1 MWGRFIGIELT
12 DILFAVA
19 ELWWEEAMF
28 NERCSEPSLDELF
41 GDSALRLLMRR
52 DGVMEGDIRALLLE
66 LKDARSVAL
75 GATKR
80 GPNAAKNGDHMPDRR
95 KTVCKI
101 PLRFI

>member
-1 MWGRFIGIELT
+1 
-12 DILFAVA
+12 
-19 ELWWEEAMF
+19 MF

-66 LKDARSVAL
+66 LKDARAVAS
-75 GATKR
+75 GTTER
-80 GPNAAKNGDHMPDRR
+80 GPGAAKNGDHMPDRR
-95 KTVCKI
+95 ETVYKT

>member
-1 MWGRFIGIELT
+1 MWGRLIGIELT
-12 DILFAVA
+12 DVRFAAA
-19 ELWWEEAMF
+19 ELWWEEVMF

-52 DGVMEGDIRALLLE
+52 DGVTEGDIRALLSE
-66 LKDARSVAL
+66 LKGARAVGL

-80 GPNAAKNGDHMPDRR
+80 APGAAKRGDDMPDRR
-95 KTVCKI
+95 GTVCKI

>member
-12 DILFAVA
+12 DIRFAVA

-52 DGVMEGDIRALLLE
+52 DRVTEGDIRALLLE
-66 LKDARSVAL
+66 LKDARAVAL

-80 GPNAAKNGDHMPDRR
+80 APGAAKSGDHMPDRR
-95 KTVCKI
+95 ETVCKI